1 MQRCYKRLK
10 KEAQASEVQ
19 NACVTVALEK
29 LLSIPEL
36 SLAWLLSAETAPLS
50 SDTWDVSSVEDRD
63 ESPRFS
69 APVADSFRPNA
80 ALVDLSYHPHG
91 FVLCPQSLQAWLG
104 ILLSFSS
111 RCWRIIS
118 STLHGVE
125 GMPVSPW
132 WTKQH
137 RSSYHLTTV
146 TWTGVSGT
154 NLTVIQGF
162 SSSWE
167 GDMR

>member
-1 MQRCYKRLK
+1 MVLD
-10 KEAQASEVQ
+10 
-19 NACVTVALEK
+19 K

-36 SLAWLLSAETAPLS
+36 SLAWLLSAETSPLS
-50 SDTWDVSSVEDRD
+50 SDTWDVSSEEDRD
-63 ESPRFS
+63 ESSRVC
-69 APVADSFRPNA
+69 APVTDSFRPNA
-80 ALVDLSYHPHG
+80 AWVYLYYHPHG
-91 FVLCPQSLQAWLG
+91 FVMCPQTLQAWLS

-125 GMPVSPW
+125 GTLVSPW
-132 WTKQH
+132 RTKQQ

-146 TWTGVSGT
+146 TWTEVSGT